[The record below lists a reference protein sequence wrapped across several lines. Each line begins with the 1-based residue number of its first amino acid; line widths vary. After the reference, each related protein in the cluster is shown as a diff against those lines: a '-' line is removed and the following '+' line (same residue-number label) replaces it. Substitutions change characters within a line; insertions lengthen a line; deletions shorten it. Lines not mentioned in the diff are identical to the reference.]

1 MISINRNTLI
11 LMLAISVMPS
21 CSTFS
26 LSQYKNIYSVAKDT
40 VFDANV
46 LEVSAQEYDAFNYSF
61 AKVKIGRGPAI
72 TMSLSFIDGDKYKWV
87 SADNSVIITQKGKI
101 IKTIGLSN
109 DMRRSYDNHHS
120 ASDHSISSFE
130 PITLFDP
137 SLTGA
142 SLLLQISTKPGLEL
156 PYLGDVIDVYM
167 YEEKFSLLSIRWT
180 GSNKYYF
187 NLAGSPI
194 LTQQQTH
201 PFMKPISIKFY
212 YK

>member
-1 MISINRNTLI
+1 MISMNRSTLI
-11 LMLAISVMPS
+11 LMVTMSVMPS
-21 CSTFS
+21 CSTLS
-26 LSQYKNIYSVAKDT
+26 LSQYTNIYSVAKDT
-40 VFDANV
+40 VFNADV
-46 LEVSAQEYDAFNYSF
+46 LEVSPQEYDAFNYSF

-72 TMSLSFIDGDKYKWV
+72 SMSLSSIDGDQYKWV
-87 SADNSVIITQKGKI
+87 STDSSVIITQKGKI

-109 DMRRSYDNHHS
+109 DMRRPYGNHHS
-120 ASDHSISSFE
+120 ASNHSIPSFE

-137 SLTGA
+137 SLIGA
-142 SLLLQISTKPGLEL
+142 SLLLKISTKPGLEL

-167 YEEKFSLLSIRWT
+167 LEEEFSLLSIRWT

-187 NLAGSPI
+187 NSTGSPI